1 MNTSMIIDTL
11 SRKQNGSFFKIRLV
25 SDVKLNAEA
34 KRNGV
39 VAYKISDMTVRKGID
54 YKNQKC
60 VKEKVEAGKVL
71 THELPFGEWAKGYEG
86 LVIEHKGNKYIRLYS
101 TPNKA
106 SVKYVLNG
114 REVSFDDL
122 KKSGLVLNSY
132 FSDSRK
138 EKPDCMTVKAEN
150 IQEIW

>member
-34 KRNGV
+34 KRNGM

-60 VKEKVEAGKVL
+60 VKEKVEAGK
-71 THELPFGEWAKGYEG
+71 PSFSADYKGQG
-86 LVIEHKGNKYIRLYS
+86 DG
-101 TPNKA
+101 
-106 SVKYVLNG
+106 
-114 REVSFDDL
+114 
-122 KKSGLVLNSY
+122 SG
-132 FSDSRK
+132 
-138 EKPDCMTVKAEN
+138 
-150 IQEIW
+150 

>member
-39 VAYKISDMTVRKGID
+39 VAYKVSDMTVRKGID

-86 LVIEHKGNKYIRLYS
+86 LVIEHKGNKYI
-101 TPNKA
+101 
-106 SVKYVLNG
+106 LNG
-114 REVSFDDL
+114 KEVSLDDL